1 MHTDFSAEHT
11 STPTKQPLK
20 PSDKHN
26 KLLDSKNRLPN
37 GNLFHIHYSP
47 ATIFFCFI
55 FFFQN
60 YPVTQN
66 IAGSSGAEIA
76 SHGSGSPI
84 DPVASDSSGAILKKQ
99 LPANKPAD
107 TQQKSSSNATADLKK
122 NGISITY
129 TAH

>member
-1 MHTDFSAEHT
+1 MHTDFSAEQT

-26 KLLDSKNRLPN
+26 KLLDSKTRLPN

-47 ATIFFCFI
+47 ATIFFASY
-55 FFFQN
+55 FFQN

-84 DPVASDSSGAILKKQ
+84 DPVASDSSGAIIKKQ

-107 TQQKSSSNATADLKK
+107 TQQKSPSNATADLKK
-122 NGISITY
+122 NGISITC